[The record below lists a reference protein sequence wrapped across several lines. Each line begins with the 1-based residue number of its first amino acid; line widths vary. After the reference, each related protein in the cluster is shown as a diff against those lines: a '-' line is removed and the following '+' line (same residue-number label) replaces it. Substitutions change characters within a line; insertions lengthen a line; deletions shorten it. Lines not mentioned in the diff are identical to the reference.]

1 MTLLPISGKK
11 IVLLLLAAAFCIVL
25 YIYFPMF
32 VPFIL
37 AYLTALLLEPLV
49 KAAQKYLKLPKRL
62 PAVTIVFTLFL
73 AFIALVLYF
82 AVTKLVRETVN
93 FVNQLP
99 FYITEI
105 RLLMD
110 RVILDFYDRIAD
122 IPESDLLVAELERQ
136 SQILVDKAQSLIEQI
151 LPTVTSFVQDVSN
164 FVVVALIYLIAL
176 FLVSLDLPNIKSKF
190 YHVFKEETGQKI
202 RYVFSQIGRV
212 FTGFFKAQFLLSL
225 VVFALSY
232 IWLKLAGSPHA
243 LIMSVLI
250 WLIDLIPVIGSI
262 VVLAPWALYTFI
274 VGDTAFGIQLLLL
287 AATIIVF
294 RRVSEPKVMGHH
306 IGLSPLATLMSLY
319 FGLYVF
325 GVVGLIVGP
334 LIAIAIRAAVEAEII
349 KLNVKL

>member
-1 MTLLPISGKK
+1 M
-11 IVLLLLAAAFCIVL
+11 
-25 YIYFPMF
+25 
-32 VPFIL
+32 
-37 AYLTALLLEPLV
+37 
-49 KAAQKYLKLPKRL
+49 
-62 PAVTIVFTLFL
+62 
-73 AFIALVLYF
+73 
-82 AVTKLVRETVN
+82 
-93 FVNQLP
+93 
-99 FYITEI
+99 
-105 RLLMD
+105 
-110 RVILDFYDRIAD
+110 
-122 IPESDLLVAELERQ
+122 
-136 SQILVDKAQSLIEQI
+136 DKAQSLIEQI

-294 RRVSEPKVMGHH
+294 RTGVGAQSDGTPHRTVS
-306 IGLSPLATLMSLY
+306 
-319 FGLYVF
+319 
-325 GVVGLIVGP
+325 VGDVDVALFRFVCVWGRWLDCRP
-334 LIAIAIRAAVEAEII
+334 AHCHCHPGRRGS
-349 KLNVKL
+349 